1 MDGRWVGGVRGGL
14 EMEATVSATLR
25 LVREG
30 IGMELWR
37 GKFDVSV
44 DGERIGSI
52 ELHDT
57 VETPVE
63 PGHHTLRVERGRYVS
78 PARTFDVSDGETATF
93 RCHGANI
100 WPRFVASL
108 VKPDLAISLRR
119 E

>member
-1 MDGRWVGGVRGGL
+1 V
-14 EMEATVSATLR
+14 TATLR

-30 IGMELWR
+30 IGLELWR
-37 GKFDVSV
+37 GKYDVAV
-44 DGERIGSI
+44 DGQTRGSL
-52 ELHDT
+52 ELHDAF
-57 VETPVE
+57 EEQVE
-63 PGHHTLRVERGRYVS
+63 PGQHTLRIQRGRYSS
-78 PARTFDVSDGETATF
+78 PTRSFDVSDGDTANF

>member
-1 MDGRWVGGVRGGL
+1 MLPGRDGRWVGGVRGGL

-37 GKFDVSV
+37 G
-44 DGERIGSI
+44 R
-52 ELHDT
+52 
-57 VETPVE
+57 
-63 PGHHTLRVERGRYVS
+63 
-78 PARTFDVSDGETATF
+78 
-93 RCHGANI
+93 

>member
-14 EMEATVSATLR
+14 DTEATVSATLR

-44 DGERIGSI
+44 DRERIGSI

-57 VETPVE
+57 VEAPVE
-63 PGHHTLRVERGRYVS
+63 PGPHTLRVERGRYVS
-78 PARTFDVSDGETATF
+78 PSRTFDVSDGETATF

-108 VKPDLAISLRR
+108 VKPDLAIS
-119 E
+119 